1 MNILSFNTTLYST
14 LLFIF
19 LGCGNIDDSNSQE
32 NQKQETPTITEDVN
46 SETTQDTINQTDY
59 KKKFVN
65 YSNCNQIVDKEFLY
79 ICYDHNLKVA
89 KAVAYTLY
97 GDLVDDLNIQ
107 KRPSF
112 YEEESI
118 AIPYRAKVKDYSKS
132 GYDRGHMAPDAAF
145 DWSQESLESTY
156 SLANIIPQ
164 IPEVNQQ
171 AWVEVE
177 KYARV
182 KAKNLFELN
191 VVNVIKYSNSPNRIG
206 KSLIAVS
213 VGYYKILYN
222 SNEKYEECFYYPNN
236 KSYDFDNDKLES
248 HRVNCGDISVD

>member
-1 MNILSFNTTLYST
+1 
-14 LLFIF
+14 
-19 LGCGNIDDSNSQE
+19 LGCGSVDTNGQE
-32 NQKQETPTITEDVN
+32 NQKQVPPTITEN
-46 SETTQDTINQTDY
+46 EGSETTQDISRADY
-59 KKKFVN
+59 KKRFVN
-65 YSNCNQIVDKEFLY
+65 HSNCDQIVDKEFLY

-97 GDLVDDLNIQ
+97 GDLVDEQNIP

-118 AIPYRAKVKDYSKS
+118 DIPYRAKVEDYSRS

-145 DWSQESLESTY
+145 DWSQESLNSTY

-171 AWVEVE
+171 AWVKAE

-182 KAKNLFELN
+182 KAKELFELN
-191 VVNVIKYSNSPNRIG
+191 VVNVIKYSNSPSRIG
-206 KSLIAVS
+206 KSLIAIS

-222 SNEKYEECFYYPNN
+222 SDEKYEECFYYPNN
-236 KSYDFDNDKLES
+236 KNYDLNRDKLNN
-248 HRVNCGDISVD
+248 HRVDCNSIKTI